1 MERNLLLE
9 IATQIEGSRTEE
21 EIEIAADGAVV
32 EFEELAGMIDW
43 YLKTNI
49 NLEQSKRDI
58 AMRIADNAE
67 KWANATRNMLR
78 DSANIRDI
86 VNEISYWI
94 DNQPEEVEED

>member
-1 MERNLLLE
+1 MENNLLLE
-9 IATQIEGSRTEE
+9 MVTQVRESRTEE
-21 EIEIAADGAVV
+21 EINIAADQGVV

-67 KWANATRNMLR
+67 KWATATRNIMV
-78 DSANIRDI
+78 DADNIRDLI
-86 VNEISYWI
+86 GDILYWI

>member
-1 MERNLLLE
+1 MENNLLLE
-9 IATQIEGSRTEE
+9 IAMEVEGSRTEE
-21 EIEIAADGAVV
+21 EINAAADQAVV

-67 KWANATRNMLR
+67 KWATATRNIIV
-78 DSANIRDI
+78 DADNIRDLI
-86 VNEISYWI
+86 DDISYWN